1 MEIQNFIKKTDT
13 SLPLIRSNILIC
25 VRDGNNHG
33 ELQTALV
40 QIRAIVADAVLPEL
54 KDIKRIAGKIEKELA
69 PFASSDATLPDEKS
83 RKMLDSL
90 AILEAYLTKLTF
102 SADVF
107 SIDVSDFVEESFE
120 SLTIKKPLT
129 VEVVEVE
136 DEDEMAG
143 WEEEFEIDEEMIE
156 IFALEAEE
164 LLQNINTNLE
174 LLEDAPSNR
183 EALMEIR
190 RSAHTLKGSAGIIGL
205 KQLSSLAH
213 RVEDL
218 LDYLADNEI
227 EADVKIFEILLTST
241 DCFENL
247 ANNESSEQLEKKIAR
262 LYKSFDEIFASF
274 QTQKTEEPPPKPLE
288 IAAIVPPAPAQTA
301 NAPVHENRPTIRVS
315 LDKLDELVKIVGDLL
330 VSRSVFEQRLNEFNR
345 QIEELHNSTN
355 RLQQATGK
363 LEVDFGANQFH
374 VPNSRFPARNFSF
387 DSKRVGSNDFDSLEF
402 DQYNEFHETTREL
415 VETTADTSAISG
427 DLDTLKDNLDL
438 LFEGQRRS
446 IEAMQEKLLRLRMV
460 RFGTLSARL
469 QRTVRVTC
477 EEEAKHAD
485 LLIEGETLEFDTQI
499 LDALVEPLLHL
510 LRNAVAHGIEPPE
523 TRRLLGKN
531 ETGKIAL
538 KIYTDGTH
546 VNMIVSD
553 DGRGVS
559 SASLI
564 KKAIENNLFSAE
576 KAEKLTE
583 EEAFELMFLPGLTT
597 AEKLSQV
604 SGRGVGM
611 NIVKTNITR
620 SQGTISVKSK
630 PQKGTAFTIRLPMSL
645 AVTRA
650 ILVKSDNQVF
660 AFPLKIVKQVTE
672 ISVEEL
678 EKAKTENLLVTNGSD
693 FFPANLCDLLNL
705 NFAVKPEAQIPLL
718 TIETEDVRFGLAVEE
733 IIKTEEIIIKP
744 LGFPFQ
750 TNAGFLGATILGD
763 GRVVPVLDLIFLLK
777 NRVSG
782 FSFPVSR
789 QENTEEINIKNQ
801 KPDTK
806 SQKPLSVM
814 IVDDSPSMRHVT
826 TKLIKNAGWKTLVAK
841 DGVEALEMLQDASEF
856 PNVILTDVEMPRMNG
871 YELLSALK
879 QNETLQK
886 IPVVMIT
893 SRTGEKHRQKAF
905 ELGVS
910 EYLTKPYEDWV
921 LVEMINVLT
930 SK

>member
-1 MEIQNFIKKTDT
+1 MQSEKLQTFIQKTDAY
-13 SLPLIRSNILIC
+13 LPMIRSNILIC
-25 VRDGNNHG
+25 VRDGNHHG

-40 QIRAIVADAVLPEL
+40 QIRSIVADAVLPEL

-69 PFASSDATLPDEKS
+69 PIAASDAPLPDEKS
-83 RKMLDSL
+83 RKLLDSL
-90 AILEAYLTKLTF
+90 SILEAYLTKLTF
-102 SADVF
+102 SEDVF

-120 SLTIKKPLT
+120 NLTFKKPLP
-129 VEVVEVE
+129 VEAVEAVE
-136 DEDEMAG
+136 DEDEMSG

-164 LLQNINTNLE
+164 LLQNINANLE

-227 EADVKIFEILLTST
+227 ESDVKIFEILLTST
-241 DCFENL
+241 DCLENL
-247 ANNESSEQLEKKIAR
+247 ANNEFSEQLEKKIAR
-262 LYKSFDEIFASF
+262 LYKSFDDIFASF
-274 QTQKTEEPPPKPLE
+274 QTKKTEEPPPPKPIE
-288 IAAIVPPAPAQTA
+288 IAAAAPAQPA
-301 NAPVHENRPTIRVS
+301 NTHVAENRPTIRVS
-315 LDKLDELVKIVGDLL
+315 LEKLDELVKIVGDLL
-330 VSRSVFEQRLNEFNR
+330 VSRSVFEQRLTEFNR

-363 LEVDFGANQFH
+363 LEVDFGTNQFH
-374 VPNSRFPARNFSF
+374 VPNSRFPTRNFSF
-387 DSKRVGSNDFDSLEF
+387 DGSRLGDTDFDSLEF

-446 IEAMQEKLLRLRMV
+446 IEEMQEKLLRLRMV

-477 EEEAKHAD
+477 EEELKHAE
-485 LLIEGETLEFDTQI
+485 LTIEGENLEFDTQI
-499 LDALVEPLLHL
+499 LDSLVEPLLHL

-523 TRRLLGKN
+523 TRRLLGKS

-546 VNMIVSD
+546 VNLSISD

-564 KKAIENNLFSAE
+564 KKAVESNLISAE

-583 EEAFELMFLPGLTT
+583 DEAFELMFLPGLTT

-611 NIVKTNITR
+611 NIVKTNISR

-630 PQKGTAFTIRLPMSL
+630 PQKGTIFTIRLPMSL

-650 ILVKSDNQVF
+650 ILVKADDQVF
-660 AFPLKIVKQVTE
+660 AFPLKIVNQVTE
-672 ISVEEL
+672 ISAENL
-678 EKAKTENLLVTNGSD
+678 EKAKAENLLTTNGND
-693 FFPANLCDLLNL
+693 YFPANLSEILNL
-705 NFAVKPEAQIPLL
+705 NFTAKPDAQIPLL
-718 TIETEDVRFGLAVEE
+718 TIEMEESRFALAVEE

-750 TNAGFLGATILGD
+750 TNSAFLGASILGD
-763 GRVVPVLDLIFLLK
+763 GSVVPVLDLMFLLK
-777 NRVSG
+777 NQESEKVRKRDSEIVGQVSEISPLPT
-782 FSFPVSR
+782 FSLS
-789 QENTEEINIKNQ
+789 
-801 KPDTK
+801 
-806 SQKPLSVM
+806 PLLVL

-841 DGVEALEMLQDASEF
+841 DGVEALEMLQDAGEL
-856 PNVILTDVEMPRMNG
+856 PDIILTDVEMPRMNG
-871 YELLSALK
+871 YELLSAIK
-879 QNETLQK
+879 QKENLQK

-893 SRTGEKHRQKAF
+893 SRTGDKHRQKAF

-910 EYLTKPYEDWV
+910 EYLTKPFEDWV

-930 SK
+930 ES

>member
-1 MEIQNFIKKTDT
+1 
-13 SLPLIRSNILIC
+13 
-25 VRDGNNHG
+25 
-33 ELQTALV
+33 
-40 QIRAIVADAVLPEL
+40 
-54 KDIKRIAGKIEKELA
+54 
-69 PFASSDATLPDEKS
+69 
-83 RKMLDSL
+83 
-90 AILEAYLTKLTF
+90 
-102 SADVF
+102 
-107 SIDVSDFVEESFE
+107 
-120 SLTIKKPLT
+120 
-129 VEVVEVE
+129 
-136 DEDEMAG
+136 
-143 WEEEFEIDEEMIE
+143 
-156 IFALEAEE
+156 
-164 LLQNINTNLE
+164 
-174 LLEDAPSNR
+174 
-183 EALMEIR
+183 
-190 RSAHTLKGSAGIIGL
+190 
-205 KQLSSLAH
+205 
-213 RVEDL
+213 
-218 LDYLADNEI
+218 
-227 EADVKIFEILLTST
+227 
-241 DCFENL
+241 
-247 ANNESSEQLEKKIAR
+247 
-262 LYKSFDEIFASF
+262 
-274 QTQKTEEPPPKPLE
+274 
-288 IAAIVPPAPAQTA
+288 
-301 NAPVHENRPTIRVS
+301 
-315 LDKLDELVKIVGDLL
+315 LVKIVGDLL

-363 LEVDFGANQFH
+363 LEVDFGTNQFH

-387 DSKRVGSNDFDSLEF
+387 DSKRIGANDFDSLEF

-485 LLIEGETLEFDTQI
+485 LSIEGETLEFDTQI

-531 ETGKIAL
+531 ETGKIVL

-564 KKAIENNLFSAE
+564 KKAIENNLISAE

-611 NIVKTNITR
+611 NIVKTNISR

-678 EKAKTENLLVTNGSD
+678 ELAKAENLLITNGSD

-705 NFAVKPEAQIPLL
+705 NFAVKPDAQIPLL

-777 NRVSG
+777 NQEETKRRSDEATE
-782 FSFPVSR
+782 R
-789 QENTEEINIKNQ
+789 QSDEEPIEQI
-801 KPDTK
+801 
-806 SQKPLSVM
+806 SQPLSLSVSQPLSLSVL

-826 TKLIKNAGWKTLVAK
+826 TKLIKNAGWKPMVAK
-841 DGVEALEMLQDASEF
+841 DGVEALEMLQEADEL
-856 PNVILTDVEMPRMNG
+856 PNIILTDVEMPRMNG
-871 YELLSALK
+871 YELLAALK

-893 SRTGEKHRQKAF
+893 SRTGDKHRQKAF

-910 EYLTKPYEDWV
+910 EYLTKPYEDSV
-921 LVEMINVLT
+921 LIETIKSNT
-930 SK
+930 E